1 MTARTRRKRVPAA
14 TAAHAALGVVRDG
27 NAQLRLRPRLYRG
40 GDIALGPGKVE
51 LLAAVARTGS
61 IRQAA
66 VELDMSYMRAWT
78 LVRTMNACFATPLV
92 IAARGGRG
100 GGVARLTPSGER
112 VLELYHTLA
121 AAGVRAAA
129 PSWNKLR
136 KLLRP

>member
-1 MTARTRRKRVPAA
+1 MTARARHKKMPAA
-14 TAAHAALGVVRDG
+14 NTALGVARAG

-40 GDIALGPGKVE
+40 ADIALGPGKVD
-51 LLAAVARTGS
+51 LLAAIARTGS

-78 LVRTMNACFATPLV
+78 LIRTMNACFATPLV
-92 IAARGGRG
+92 IAERGGRG
-100 GGVARLTPSGER
+100 GGVAHLTPAGGC
-112 VLELYHTLA
+112 VLELYHALA
-121 AAGVRAAA
+121 QASIRAAT